1 VKVFLASIFVQLL
14 LNPYVFWR
22 GWRAIPPKKVW
33 RIPYTLFFA
42 VELLIF
48 FTGFLF
54 YKELPDRVMTAILY
68 LCGTWY
74 ITLLYLALFLLA
86 IELIRLSNRIKPWYP
101 RWITSHWKQT
111 KLTAFFA
118 LIIGVSC
125 LMYHAYNVVAH
136 PVVTHVNIDLP
147 KGEGNKHDSLTV
159 VMLSDVHIG
168 EIIGK
173 ELVQHYVELSN
184 AQHPDMVVLVGD
196 LLDYDL
202 RAAEREHIEDDL
214 LQLKA
219 PLGVYAVNGNHEYRA
234 NRFSKRKW
242 IQKISTLLVD
252 SAALIDNSFYLVGRD
267 DYINRSRKPLHAL
280 MREVNKSKPVILLD
294 HQPWTFSEAAMNDV
308 DLALYGHTHYGQ
320 IWPYPLAMKLVYE
333 CAYGSY
339 RKGNTQ
345 YYVSSG
351 IGIAGPPYRVGTV
364 SELVV
369 LHIRFI

>member
-1 VKVFLASIFVQLL
+1 MMI
-14 LNPYVFWR
+14 
-22 GWRAIPPKKVW
+22 
-33 RIPYTLFFA
+33 
-42 VELLIF
+42 
-48 FTGFLF
+48 
-54 YKELPDRVMTAILY
+54 AILY

-74 ITLLYLALFLLA
+74 ITLLYLVLSLLG

-101 RWITSHWKQT
+101 CWITSHWKQT
-111 KLTAFFA
+111 KLTVFFA
-118 LIIGVSC
+118 VIIGVSC
-125 LMYHAYNVVAH
+125 LMHHAYNVVAH

-159 VMLSDVHIG
+159 VMISDAHIG

-184 AQHPDMVVLVGD
+184 AQHPDMVVFVGD

-202 RAAEREHIEDDL
+202 RVAEREHIEDDL

-242 IQKISTLLVD
+242 IQKISTLLID
-252 SAALIDNSFYLVGRD
+252 STVLIDNSFYLVGRD
-267 DYINRSRKPLHAL
+267 DYINRARKSLRAL
-280 MREVNKSKPVILLD
+280 VREVDKSKPVILLD
-294 HQPWTFSEAAMNDV
+294 HQPWTFFEAAMNDV
-308 DLALYGHTHYGQ
+308 DLGLYGHTHYGQ

-339 RKGNTQ
+339 KKGNTQ
-345 YYVSSG
+345 FYVSSG